1 MQRTRSK
8 PRSAPVGGASWPLPQ
23 LREVLTPGSGS
34 RSSGPGQCESLP
46 GDSKASSVLR
56 SSGHVGARVSHP
68 GNPGCQ
74 VEGTSL
80 LPGLRLQRKSTEK
93 PNQSESGA
101 CVTPGVDSVPL
112 VPVSHGDQKLALQL
126 SGQAPSRA
134 AEKTE
139 KNQQANGPVPEITRL
154 QRKGTQGHKSKI

>member
-1 MQRTRSK
+1 M
-8 PRSAPVGGASWPLPQ
+8 
-23 LREVLTPGSGS
+23 
-34 RSSGPGQCESLP
+34 
-46 GDSKASSVLR
+46 
-56 SSGHVGARVSHP
+56 GARVRHP

-126 SGQAPSRA
+126 GGQAPSRA
-134 AEKTE
+134 AEKMEEESTG
-139 KNQQANGPVPEITRL
+139 QRTGP
-154 QRKGTQGHKSKI
+154 